1 MSFLRIF
8 WLFEDSEFSEQIKK
22 CSPAWSRPSQAF
34 AKPRMWL
41 VSAWNRSTKFRKLS
55 TNHSREL
62 SKISNRNTPLT
73 EKTEIYSLC
82 RVKKILFRTVV
93 SHKCPK
99 KKIMKFSLFRPMR
112 IKDFESDV
120 FHWFINKSISK
131 IEVILGK
138 LIYSSKV
145 TIFLTVIGQN
155 WSFLIGPKLDSLLI
169 GSFSKYKF

>member
-1 MSFLRIF
+1 M
-8 WLFEDSEFSEQIKK
+8 
-22 CSPAWSRPSQAF
+22 
-34 AKPRMWL
+34 
-41 VSAWNRSTKFRKLS
+41 
-55 TNHSREL
+55 
-62 SKISNRNTPLT
+62 
-73 EKTEIYSLC
+73 
-82 RVKKILFRTVV
+82 